1 MYNFSTEAWDC
12 GPDVCNV
19 ELDTKNKEIT
29 DKEMTAIE
37 DECNKKIVKGVEV
50 HAAWYKPDD
59 PELKK
64 AHTRGLPKDH
74 EGLVRMVTI
83 DGIDDNLCCGTH
95 VRNLHELQVL
105 KLLKT
110 TKAPKGKDINIFFS
124 YLCSSCG
131 LYHTYSNSEIF
142 TFTKSS
148 VGPIELCFV
157 VLRWIIDFQN
167 QLYLQ
172 ST

>member
-110 TKAPKGKDINIFFS
+110 TKAPKGKDINIFFIFMFIMWVIS
-124 YLCSSCG
+124 YLFK
-131 LYHTYSNSEIF
+131 L
-142 TFTKSS
+142 
-148 VGPIELCFV
+148 
-157 VLRWIIDFQN
+157 
-167 QLYLQ
+167 
-172 ST
+172 